1 MRLFVLWH
9 AQVSKVARLFGRKL
23 VPVDAAKEVVLQ
35 HLLATCLGLG
45 LGSGLGLGFRFG
57 FGFGTVR
64 VTVRVRARLRV
75 IGYVRFSATVR
86 VRVRVSY
93 RSSGS
98 RGAWLG

>member
-1 MRLFVLWH
+1 MSRGLRGGC
-9 AQVSKVARLFGRKL
+9 AQVSKLVHLFGREL
-23 VPVDAAKEVVLQ
+23 APVDAAKEVVLQ

-75 IGYVRFSATVR
+75 IGYVRVSVR